1 MRFHPLL
8 VALLPSASIGF
19 VSRIPQQS
27 FGTTTITSTNLYESA
42 PAPSKTDIE
51 ILPIEK
57 LPDSYNEMRKKTL
70 TALHQS
76 GKLPTHMEEPLS
88 HFLTEYFV
96 ACSQSSTMTAE
107 STAQRFMQAITL
119 GMKHGMGDNTFQ
131 FSSAHMA
138 LRGGEE
144 NNPEGDF
151 DFYKFGCDFFKPA
164 MDLEKSVVFGND
176 NLKQAFE
183 RAANG
188 ENVVFLANHQSEADP
203 QVVSALLEENGYGEE
218 AARIVYV
225 AGHKVT
231 TDALAI
237 PFSMGRNLLCIH
249 SKRHIMVE
257 PELKSKKT
265 QQNLQT
271 MGAMTEKLKKGGA
284 ILWVAPSGGRDRR
297 DLETMKVPVAPFD
310 QKTID
315 LFRLLGNKSKKPT
328 HFYPMALVSYDLCP
342 PPDVIESSVGE
353 KRNVRFTPV
362 GMAVSE
368 EVPNIGGVESRH
380 LFTEHAEAEC
390 IRDYEKLL
398 HMIENE

>member
-1 MRFHPLL
+1 MRFHPIL
-8 VALLPSASIGF
+8 VSLLPSLSIGF
-19 VSRIPQQS
+19 VSKSPYQQS
-27 FGTTTITSTNLYESA
+27 FGAVTTSLYESA
-42 PAPSKTDIE
+42 PAPAKTEFE
-51 ILPIEK
+51 ILPIDK
-57 LPDSYNEMRKKTL
+57 LPDDYNEMRKKTL
-70 TALHQS
+70 AGLHLS
-76 GKLPTHMEEPLS
+76 GQLPTHMEEPLS

-96 ACSQSSTMTAE
+96 ACSQSPTMTAE
-107 STAQRFMQAITL
+107 STAARFMTAIKL
-119 GMKHGMGDNTFQ
+119 GMKYGMGHDKFM
-131 FSSAHMA
+131 FESEHVA

-151 DFYKFGCDFFKPA
+151 DFYEFGCDFFKPA
-164 MDLEKSVVFGND
+164 MDMGKSVVLGDD
-176 NLKQAFE
+176 NLKEAFE
-183 RAANG
+183 RANNG

-203 QVVSALLEENGYGEE
+203 QVVSALLEKSGYGEE
-218 AARIVYV
+218 AAKIIYV

-231 TDALAI
+231 TDPLAI

-249 SKRHIMVE
+249 SKRHIMAE

-265 QQNLQT
+265 EQNLKT
-271 MGAMTEKLKKGGA
+271 MAAMTNRLKQGGA
-284 ILWVAPSGGRDRR
+284 VLWVAPSGGRDRR
-297 DLETMKVPVAPFD
+297 DLDTMKVPVAPFD

-353 KRNVRFTPV
+353 KRNVRYVPV
-362 GMAVSE
+362 GMALSE

-398 HMIENE
+398 EIIES

>member
-1 MRFHPLL
+1 
-8 VALLPSASIGF
+8 
-19 VSRIPQQS
+19 
-27 FGTTTITSTNLYESA
+27 
-42 PAPSKTDIE
+42 
-51 ILPIEK
+51 
-57 LPDSYNEMRKKTL
+57 
-70 TALHQS
+70 
-76 GKLPTHMEEPLS
+76 
-88 HFLTEYFV
+88 
-96 ACSQSSTMTAE
+96 
-107 STAQRFMQAITL
+107 
-119 GMKHGMGDNTFQ
+119 
-131 FSSAHMA
+131 
-138 LRGGEE
+138 
-144 NNPEGDF
+144 
-151 DFYKFGCDFFKPA
+151 

-188 ENVVFLANHQSEADP
+188 ENIVFLANHQSEADP
-203 QVVSALLEENGYGEE
+203 QVVSALLEKNGYGEE

-398 HMIENE
+398 DMIENE

>member
-1 MRFHPLL
+1 MRFNPLL
-8 VALLPSASIGF
+8 LALLPTPTLCFVPQASHQTF
-19 VSRIPQQS
+19 
-27 FGTTTITSTNLYESA
+27 TTLYESA
-42 PAPSKTDIE
+42 PAPAKVE
-51 ILPIEK
+51 ILPIDQ
-57 LPDSYNEMRKKTL
+57 LSDDYNEMRTKTL
-70 TALHQS
+70 TALHLS

-96 ACSQSSTMTAE
+96 ACSQSSTMTPE
-107 STAQRFMQAITL
+107 TTAQTFMQAIKL
-119 GMKHGMGDNTFQ
+119 GMKYGMGQHKFQ
-131 FSSAHMA
+131 FKSEHVA

-144 NNPEGDF
+144 DNPEGDY

-164 MDLEKSVVFGND
+164 MDLERSVVLGEE
-176 NLKQAFE
+176 NLKKAFE
-183 RAANG
+183 KVKNG

-203 QVVSALLEENGYGEE
+203 QVVSALLEKHGYAEE
-218 AARIVYV
+218 AEKIIYV

-231 TDALAI
+231 TDPLAI

-249 SKRHIMVE
+249 SKRHIMAE

-265 QQNLQT
+265 EQNLQT
-271 MGAMTEKLKKGGA
+271 MAAMTKRLKEGGTM
-284 ILWVAPSGGRDRR
+284 LWVAPSGGRDRR
-297 DLETMKVPVAPFD
+297 DLETMKVPIAPFD

-342 PPDVIESSVGE
+342 PPDFIESGVGE
-353 KRNVRFTPV
+353 KRNVRYTPI
-362 GMAVSE
+362 GMAIAE

-390 IRDYEKLL
+390 DRDYQKLL
-398 HMIENE
+398 EMIENQ